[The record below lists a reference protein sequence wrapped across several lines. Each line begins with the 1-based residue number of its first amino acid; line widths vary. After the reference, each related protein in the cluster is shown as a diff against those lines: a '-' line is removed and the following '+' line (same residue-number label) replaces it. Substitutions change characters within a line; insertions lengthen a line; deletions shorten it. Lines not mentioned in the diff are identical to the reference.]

1 MTIRAVHHLNCG
13 TMCPIAKR
21 MMGQGGFLGRGHM
34 IAHCMA
40 IETARDG
47 IILVDT
53 GFSTAEAADHK
64 LLPGLFRFVTGP
76 ALTHE
81 ETAIAQLLARGLNP
95 QDVRHIV
102 VTHLDLDH
110 AGGLSDFPNAA
121 IHLHQREH
129 DAAMAR
135 ATSNERRRY
144 VPRQWAH
151 GPKFVT
157 YAEAGDVWR
166 DLPAVRKL
174 KGVDADVALLPMF
187 GHTRGHSAVVVGPV
201 DDHYLV
207 HAGDAFYDSSALTD
221 EGSPMGLRIFER
233 TMQMD
238 GPARLASIAALRELN
253 RADDVTVFCAHDPA
267 QLAEMQ
273 ART

>member
-1 MTIRAVHHLNCG
+1 MTIRAVHHLKCG
-13 TMCPIAKR
+13 TMCPIAGR

-34 IAHCMA
+34 VAHCLA
-40 IETARDG
+40 IETERDG

-53 GFSTAEAADHK
+53 GFSTAEAADHS
-64 LLPGLFRFVTGP
+64 LLPAMFRFVTGP
-76 ALTHE
+76 VLDYAG
-81 ETAIAQLLARGLNP
+81 TAVAQLLALGLNP
-95 QDVRHIV
+95 QDVRHAVI
-102 VTHLDLDH
+102 THLDLDH

-129 DAAMAR
+129 DAAMTR

-144 VPRQWAH
+144 LPRQWAH
-151 GPKFVT
+151 GANFVT
-157 YAEAGDVWR
+157 YAESGDTWR
-166 DLPAVRKL
+166 GLPAVRKL

-201 DDHYLV
+201 GGQHLV

-221 EGSPMGLRIFER
+221 AGSPLGLRFFER

-238 GPARLASIAALRELN
+238 GPARIASIAALREIS
-253 RADDVTVFCAHDPA
+253 RADDVAVFCAHDA
-267 QLAEMQ
+267 AALAKMQ
-273 ART
+273 VRT